1 MNLSF
6 EWRIVNV
13 IKKENLDGLQ
23 NVILRIVYEYKG
35 TDADSGET
43 YTILGGLDL
52 GAPSSDNFTP
62 INELTQEQVL
72 GWMDAHPSVPTM
84 KKAIEASIQSQIDR
98 RDIVDAT
105 EISWLPKNPNASNP
119 TDSTKPETNA
129 ETK

>member
-6 EWRIVNV
+6 EWKIVNI

-43 YTILGGLDL
+43 YTMLGGLDL
-52 GAPSSDNFTP
+52 DPPSSENFTV
-62 INELTQEQVL
+62 ITDLTQEQVL
-72 GWMDAHPSVPTM
+72 GWMDAHPSVPTI

-98 RDIVDAT
+98 KDIVDAT
-105 EISWLPKNPNASNP
+105 EISWLPKGTVAVEPVTEEV
-119 TDSTKPETNA
+119 TDSDI
-129 ETK
+129 